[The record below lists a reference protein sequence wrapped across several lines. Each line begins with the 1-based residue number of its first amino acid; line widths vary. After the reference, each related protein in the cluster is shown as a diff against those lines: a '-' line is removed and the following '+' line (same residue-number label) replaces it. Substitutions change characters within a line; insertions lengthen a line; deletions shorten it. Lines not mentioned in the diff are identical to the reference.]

1 MKKAI
6 TIMAVAI
13 GLTACKNTPKEAA
26 SAESETVSIGTEM
39 QDQQVWTTLFNGE
52 DFSGWHAQKTFDD
65 FAGAAT
71 DKAQLKQI
79 LGL

>member
-26 SAESETVSIGTEM
+26 SA
-39 QDQQVWTTLFNGE
+39 
-52 DFSGWHAQKTFDD
+52 
-65 FAGAAT
+65 GARNCFPRNRNART
-71 DKAQLKQI
+71 ARMDHFV
-79 LGL
+79 